1 MSEFSKLEAN
11 APATL
16 GAVVEAL
23 TRLSTFSEAQ
33 ILELVSAGKIKD
45 LFPFRPTRSD
55 ELPADTVDE
64 SELTEASAVPLS
76 HERRAELIQA
86 SMPASKSRSV
96 KLAKSPVQRTGKK
109 TYSKG

>member
-16 GAVVEAL
+16 GAVVEAV

-45 LFPFRPTRSD
+45 LFPFRPNRPD
-55 ELPADTVDE
+55 ELPADTLDE
-64 SELTEASAVPLS
+64 RELKEASAMPLS
-76 HERRAELIQA
+76 RERRTALIQA
-86 SMPASKSRSV
+86 SMPANSSRSV
-96 KLAKSPVQRTGKK
+96 KAAKSPAQRTDKK
-109 TYSKG
+109 THSKA

>member
-16 GAVVEAL
+16 GAVVEAV

-33 ILELVSAGKIKD
+33 ILQLISAGKIQD
-45 LFPFRPTRSD
+45 LFPFRPNRPD

-64 SELTEASAVPLS
+64 SELKEASAMPLS
-76 HERRAELIQA
+76 RERRAALIEA
-86 SMPASKSRSV
+86 SMPAISGRSV
-96 KLAKSPVQRTGKK
+96 KRATSPVKRTAKK
-109 TYSKG
+109 TYSDR

>member
-16 GAVVEAL
+16 DAVVEAV

-45 LFPFRPTRSD
+45 LFPFRPTRPD

-64 SELTEASAVPLS
+64 SELKEASAMPLS
-76 HERRAELIQA
+76 RERRAALIQA
-86 SMPASKSRSV
+86 SMPASSSRSV
-96 KLAKSPVQRTGKK
+96 KPAKSPVQRTAKK